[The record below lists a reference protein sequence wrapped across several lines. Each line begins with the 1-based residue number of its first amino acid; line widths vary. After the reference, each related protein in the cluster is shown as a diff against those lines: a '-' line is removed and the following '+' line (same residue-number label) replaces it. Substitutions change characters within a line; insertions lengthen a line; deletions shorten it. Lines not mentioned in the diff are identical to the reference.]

1 VLGYAPVAC
10 GAFAAAVFLAT
21 ALPFFFTAFLAA
33 DFNFRV
39 RIAFFCIEVRFVG
52 MVLSPSRRYGTGN
65 YKAYL
70 KDIRSIVHL
79 NPNALWAGNVTTCV
93 RIKKIQTDSLRTQRA
108 GETGLMLLDT
118 LNRV

>member
-1 VLGYAPVAC
+1 MLGYAPAAC
-10 GAFAAAVFLAT
+10 GVLAAAFLAT

-39 RIAFFCIEVRFVG
+39 RITFFCIEVRFVG
-52 MVLSPSRRYGTGN
+52 MVLSRSRRYGRGTYN
-65 YKAYL
+65 AYL
-70 KDIRSIVHL
+70 KDIQSRVHL
-79 NPNALWAGNVTTCV
+79 NPNPLRVGNMTTCV
-93 RIKKIQTDSLRTQRA
+93 TIKKIQTDPLCTQRA